1 MLTSEIDKQ
10 EAQKRKC
17 DDSSG
22 SRVRQHKQFGFE
34 NRRDQ
39 KPRNVAILEAG
50 KGKEMDS
57 PPDSPEGSPVDTL
70 NLAQKNPV
78 SDSGLQ
84 NLRQYI
90 SVFLSLTFAVVCN
103 YNCGHL

>member
-1 MLTSEIDKQ
+1 MTAADPEGGSTSNL
-10 EAQKRKC
+10 AAA
-17 DDSSG
+17 
-22 SRVRQHKQFGFE
+22 GFE

-70 NLAQKNPV
+70 NLAQRNPI

-90 SVFLSLTFAVVCN
+90 SVVLSLTFAVVCN